1 MASEKKLVN
10 VLMVGTGEYTTGF
23 VGGGASG
30 SDKKVGV
37 VGLTLFDL
45 RRRGKVGKLSMVGT
59 NGTKFPAIRQ
69 HLDTNISK
77 VYNSL
82 DTSFDSFP
90 ANDAKDPDAYK
101 AAIDALSPG
110 DAITIFTPDTTH
122 YPIALYAIERG
133 IHVLI
138 TKPAVKTLEHHK
150 ELIEAAKKKNVFVF
164 IEHHKRFDPAYAD
177 ARFKAKK
184 LGDFNYFYSY
194 MSQPKSQLETFKAW
208 AGIDSDISYYLNSH
222 HIDICDSMVT
232 QLGYVPIKVSGS
244 GAKGIATSLGC
255 DPITEDTITVLVT
268 WQKKDDPSKIATG
281 VYTASWTAPQKAGVH
296 SNQYFHYMASNGEV
310 RINQAKRGYDV
321 ADDSAGQLQ
330 WFNPFYMKYAPDE
343 EGNFNGQT
351 GYGYIS
357 FEKFVDAVNNLNAGT
372 VSLDELDA
380 RGLPTLTNTIA
391 TTAILHAG
399 RIAIDEDREKSK
411 QIFTIGIMDSFIDS
425 LPPDVF
431 DQTTL
436 ISLASTLAILATAYV
451 GSLAALPSSTSA
463 SYRGLFIWHAF
474 DALIHF
480 FLEGSFLYHC
490 FFSWL
495 PLSSIKNPLAL
506 APTAH
511 NYLSYTN
518 RAYGS
523 QAGGDNP
530 FAQLWM
536 VYAKADKRWAGAD
549 LTVISLELLTVF
561 VAGPLACLICYG
573 IAKKDPRTNILI
585 IIVATMELYGGFITF
600 CPEWLTHN
608 YNLDTSNFMY
618 KWVYLVFFNM
628 LWVFI
633 PIWAVWVA
641 VKDIN
646 DAFEA
651 RGKVATAKKAK

>member
-1 MASEKKLVN
+1 MATEKKLVN

-45 RRRGKVGKLSMVGT
+45 RRRGKVGKLGMVGT

-82 DTSFDSFP
+82 DCSFDSYP
-90 ANDAKDPDAYK
+90 ANDVKDPDAYK
-101 AAIDALSPG
+101 GAIDALKPG

-138 TKPAVKTLEHHK
+138 TKPAVKTLDHHLQ
-150 ELIEAAKKKNVFVF
+150 LIEAAKKHNVFVY

-222 HIDICDSMVT
+222 HVDICDSMVS
-232 QLGYVPIKVSGS
+232 QLDFVPIKVSAS
-244 GAKGIATSLGC
+244 AAKGIATDLGC

-268 WQKKDDPSKIATG
+268 WQKKGDPSKIATG

-296 SNQYFHYMASNGEV
+296 SNQYFHYMASGGEV

-321 ADDSAGQLQ
+321 ADDTAGQLQ

-357 FEKFVDAVNNLNAGT
+357 FEKFVDACNALNAGT
-372 VSLDELDA
+372 VTLDELDK
-380 RGLPTLTNTIA
+380 RGLPTLANTTA

-399 RIAIDEDREKSK
+399 RVSIDEDREVRIESK
-411 QIFTIGIMDSFIDS
+411 D
-425 LPPDVF
+425 
-431 DQTTL
+431 
-436 ISLASTLAILATAYV
+436 
-451 GSLAALPSSTSA
+451 
-463 SYRGLFIWHAF
+463 
-474 DALIHF
+474 
-480 FLEGSFLYHC
+480 
-490 FFSWL
+490 
-495 PLSSIKNPLAL
+495 
-506 APTAH
+506 
-511 NYLSYTN
+511 
-518 RAYGS
+518 
-523 QAGGDNP
+523 
-530 FAQLWM
+530 
-536 VYAKADKRWAGAD
+536 GAW
-549 LTVISLELLTVF
+549 
-561 VAGPLACLICYG
+561 
-573 IAKKDPRTNILI
+573 K
-585 IIVATMELYGGFITF
+585 
-600 CPEWLTHN
+600 
-608 YNLDTSNFMY
+608 
-618 KWVYLVFFNM
+618 LV
-628 LWVFI
+628 
-633 PIWAVWVA
+633 
-641 VKDIN
+641 
-646 DAFEA
+646 
-651 RGKVATAKKAK
+651 